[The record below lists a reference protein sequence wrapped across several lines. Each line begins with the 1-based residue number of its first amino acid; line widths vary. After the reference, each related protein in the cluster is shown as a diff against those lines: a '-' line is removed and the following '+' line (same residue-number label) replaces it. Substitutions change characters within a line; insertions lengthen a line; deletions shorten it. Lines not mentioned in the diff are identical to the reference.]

1 MFDFYGIG
9 PFLIGVVFLQ
19 FLLVW
24 ATGRKTKELQQV
36 IDEHASRLDDHR
48 DAIFAESCKGST
60 RSTEPDEPTC
70 LQILSDQFGDK
81 RPEEMTKSELVTLC
95 NALTQ

>member
-19 FLLVW
+19 FIIVW
-24 ATGRKTKELQQV
+24 ATGRQTKEMQQV
-36 IDEHASRLDDHR
+36 IDEHESRLDDHR
-48 DAIFAESCKGST
+48 DAIFAESCKGAT
-60 RSTEPDEPTC
+60 RSTEPQEPTS

-81 RPEEMTKSELVTLC
+81 DISEMTKSELVTLC